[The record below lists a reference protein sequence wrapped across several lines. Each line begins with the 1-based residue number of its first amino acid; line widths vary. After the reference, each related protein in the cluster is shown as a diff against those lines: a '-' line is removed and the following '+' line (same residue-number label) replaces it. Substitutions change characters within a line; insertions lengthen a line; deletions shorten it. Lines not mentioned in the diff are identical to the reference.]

1 MTFDFGGISLWTYT
15 KYVNCEIKFIKLGQN
30 ICLRFTKYIKFG
42 LSEYIHLNTFYREGV
57 A

>member
-15 KYVNCEIKFIKLGQN
+15 KYGNCEIKFIKYGQN
-30 ICLRFTKYIKFG
+30 ICLRSTKYIKFG
-42 LSEYIHLNTFYREGV
+42 SSEYIHLNNFYREGV